1 MSEKQTT
8 QQQNQQPAAMTE
20 EQRQEWVR
28 IQFQNANRYLAERG
42 LLSET
47 ILTKESRYL
56 VPDIAVWKFK
66 LQNGKRV
73 WVINGRVTTD
83 HVSAEA
89 AKTAREAVRYFS
101 FQWQLKAENIAAL
114 GDAAD
119 TTQRQMATL
128 LVRNAEALYQ
138 LSDNEKLWQQA

>member
-1 MSEKQTT
+1 MSEQE
-8 QQQNQQPAAMTE
+8 QQNTQPPALTE
-20 EQRQEWVR
+20 EQRQAWVR
-28 IQFQNANRYLAERG
+28 EQFQNANKYLAERG
-42 LLSET
+42 LLSEQ

-56 VPDIAVWKFK
+56 VPDIAIWKFK

-83 HVSAEA
+83 HVNADV
-89 AKTAREAVRYFS
+89 AKTARDVMRHFS
-101 FQWQLKAENIAAL
+101 LQWQLKAENILAL

-119 TTQRQMATL
+119 PAQKGMVQI

-138 LSDNEKLWQQA
+138 ISQDEKLWEQGQG

>member
-1 MSEKQTT
+1 MSE
-8 QQQNQQPAAMTE
+8 QQQQQDPQNMTD
-20 EQRQEWVR
+20 EQRQLWVR
-28 IQFQNANRYLAERG
+28 DHFQSANRYLAERG
-42 LLSET
+42 MVSEQ

-56 VPDIAVWKFK
+56 VPDVAVWKFK

-89 AKTAREAVRYFS
+89 AKTAREAMRYFS

-119 TTQRQMATL
+119 ATQRQMANL

-138 LSDNEKLWQQA
+138 IAADEAFWQQEQA

>member
-1 MSEKQTT
+1 MSQQRPDPQT
-8 QQQNQQPAAMTE
+8 MTE
-20 EQRQEWVR
+20 EQRQLWVR
-28 IQFQNANRYLAERG
+28 EQFQNANRYLAERG
-42 LLSET
+42 LISDQ

-83 HVSAEA
+83 HVSVEA
-89 AKTAREAVRYFS
+89 ARTAREAMRYFS
-101 FQWQLKAENIAAL
+101 LQWQLKAENIAAL

-119 TTQRQMATL
+119 ATQRQMIDL
-128 LVRNAEALYQ
+128 LIRHAEDLYQ
-138 LSDNEKLWQQA
+138 IADNEAFWRNEQA